1 MKTWYIP
8 DAYYPSSKNGEY
20 VSHEA
25 VCMLNTGSED
35 AEVRLTLYFE
45 DREKL
50 EGFFV
55 TVPAERTIHC
65 RMDKIRNQKG
75 EGVPT
80 DTPYAIK
87 IESEKELTVRI
98 PEWIRPRPS
107 WRSPQP
113 SYHRRKKMS
122 IDRNY
127 EIAKELYAAYGIDT
141 DAALKKAF

>member
-80 DTPYAIK
+80 DTPYAIN
-87 IESEKELTVRI
+87 IESEKELTVQYTRVDTT
-98 PEWIRPRPS
+98 
-107 WRSPQP
+107 QAQLA
-113 SYHRRKKMS
+113 
-122 IDRNY
+122 
-127 EIAKELYAAYGIDT
+127 IATTIIS
-141 DAALKKAF
+141 